1 VIRAGDL
8 SPGDRADLRPGARRF
23 CGASHRLARRVKALV
38 PLDDGW
44 SGEQVAAALLVDDAT
59 VRRRHA
65 LFLEDVLKA
74 HCALKAPAESSARRQ
89 GRGLT
94 IRPHSIRGLNPKDFR
109 PLP

>member
-8 SPGDRADLRPGARRF
+8 SPEDRADLRPGARRF
-23 CGASHRLARRVKALV
+23 CGASHRLARRVKALA

-44 SGEQVAAALLVDDAT
+44 SGERVVAALLVDDAT

-74 HCALKAPAESSARRQ
+74 HRALLEGSPRFKSDGGVISPQRQ
-89 GRGLT
+89 AGASRFGHNQ
-94 IRPHSIRGLNPKDFR
+94 RPR
-109 PLP
+109 